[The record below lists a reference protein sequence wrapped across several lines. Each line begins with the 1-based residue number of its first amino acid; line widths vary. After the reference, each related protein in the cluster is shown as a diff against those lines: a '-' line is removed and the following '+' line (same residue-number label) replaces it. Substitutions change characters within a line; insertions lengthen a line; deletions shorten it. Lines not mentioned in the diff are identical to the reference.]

1 MSRRGNHLS
10 PFVSVEEIEQYLQ
23 YVGGGAGA
31 LALTGVAAASAFYLT
46 SRPSPQKP
54 LFPLDEQ
61 CIVETVS
68 EVFSIETM
76 CVKNVAANTDNWNF
90 HTRNCT
96 WLGLQAQIFTENLQY
111 ATVLSNEHNTF
122 LN

>member
-1 MSRRGNHLS
+1 MSRL
-10 PFVSVEEIEQYLQ
+10 FVLVEEIEQYLQ

-61 CIVETVS
+61 CIVEPVS
-68 EVFSIETM
+68 EVFLIYTM
-76 CVKNVAANTDNWNF
+76 CVKYFVVNTDNWSF
-90 HTRNCT
+90 H
-96 WLGLQAQIFTENLQY
+96 AQI
-111 ATVLSNEHNTF
+111 
-122 LN
+122 